1 KLVKRSNQPVTRE
14 LIIETYRKRQTA
26 IRRRLKDFRLVKLES
41 NDERFWEEMVYCFFT
56 GGCSAKMG
64 LRAVDA
70 VRPLLI
76 AGSRE
81 ELAAALKGV

>member
-1 KLVKRSNQPVTRE
+1 
-14 LIIETYRKRQTA
+14 A

-70 VRPLLI
+70 GRPLLI

-81 ELAAALKGV
+81 ELAAALKGVHRYPNARSRYVVESREYIRSRL